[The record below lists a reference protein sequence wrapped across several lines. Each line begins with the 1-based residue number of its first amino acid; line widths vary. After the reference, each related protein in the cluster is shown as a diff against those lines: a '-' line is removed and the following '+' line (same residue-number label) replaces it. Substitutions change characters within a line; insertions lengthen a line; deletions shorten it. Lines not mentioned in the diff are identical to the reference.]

1 MARITLFRHAK
12 AEYPLAGKDDYNR
25 TLAPR
30 GLRNADRMG
39 RFIIE
44 NNLIPDLVI
53 VSGAARTRETY
64 DRASVHWPSLPT
76 IFTDSIYEASATTIL
91 TAIEAHGGDLQNVMV
106 IGHNPGL
113 AVLLHH
119 LVDSSI
125 AHTDLSHFPT
135 SCVADIVFDAPS
147 ISEIDIEAGRLCSFM
162 RVRELRD

>member
-25 TLAPR
+25 TLAPCGR
-30 GLRNADRMG
+30 RNADRMG

-76 IFTDSIYEASATTIL
+76 IFTDSIYEAVSYTHL
-91 TAIEAHGGDLQNVMV
+91 TL
-106 IGHNPGL
+106 
-113 AVLLHH
+113 
-119 LVDSSI
+119 
-125 AHTDLSHFPT
+125 PT
-135 SCVADIVFDAPS
+135 N
-147 ISEIDIEAGRLCSFM
+147 
-162 RVRELRD
+162 REV

>member
-30 GLRNADRMG
+30 GRRNADRMG
-39 RFIIE
+39 RFILE

-125 AHTDLSHFPT
+125 AHTDLSPLKPGGCAASCACANCATDYT
-135 SCVADIVFDAPS
+135 STARFLRHISIFLS
-147 ISEIDIEAGRLCSFM
+147 IS
-162 RVRELRD
+162 V